1 DTYERESAAQI
12 SSLTGE
18 MYEKLLHLER
28 ELDTLA
34 TVCDSAE
41 QSMFYKERILP
52 AMAELRRAGDAL
64 ESVTAAEY
72 WPFPTYGEL
81 LFGVR

>member
-1 DTYERESAAQI
+1 
-12 SSLTGE
+12 

-28 ELDTLA
+28 ELDALA
-34 TVCDSAE
+34 SVTDSAE
-41 QSMFYKERILP
+41 QSMFYKDRILP
-52 AMAELRRAGDAL
+52 AMAELRRVGDAL
-64 ESVTAAEY
+64 ESVTDAGY